1 MRKLILVGFFL
12 HFSIVVL
19 PLITEIRAVIR
30 DLPLLWGTTNE
41 ERRTVMLEGVL
52 DSTED
57 HEFIARCK
65 REIPLDADVLI
76 VSNSMGNVYILNY
89 YLYPRKTS
97 VDKSALGKNHW
108 IVHYFTP
115 KALEKNRIEKPR
127 ENSVFD

>member
-12 HFSIVVL
+12 HFSIAVL

-30 DLPLLWGTTNE
+30 DLPLLWGKTNE

-97 VDKSALGKNHW
+97 VDRSALGKSHW

-127 ENSVFD
+127 ENSVLD